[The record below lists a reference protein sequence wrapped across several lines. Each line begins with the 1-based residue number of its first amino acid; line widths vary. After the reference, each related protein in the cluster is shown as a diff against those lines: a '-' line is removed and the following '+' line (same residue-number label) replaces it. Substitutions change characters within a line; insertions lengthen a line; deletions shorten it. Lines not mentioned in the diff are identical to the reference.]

1 MAELKETLGENPRP
15 EKPKRSPRGMM
26 ILLLAGIFAV
36 LLMANLDAI
45 LKPIKALGDILTP
58 IMIGLVIAYLC
69 NPILR
74 FCEIKIFYKLKR
86 TVNRAL
92 SMIFTYIFALLL
104 ISGMVLLIV
113 PQAVES
119 INDFRINGM
128 FYLNRLI
135 ASLNAFIASLPFE
148 LPGGNENVLSLEKI
162 LTFAMEFVGDVGSD
176 IVGSIGNF
184 AGSALTLLKNILVGI
199 FVSIYV
205 LLSKDRLKAGCRRV
219 IHAFF
224 KETSEKK
231 IFYYSAQA
239 HRKFGGF
246 IVGKLVDSLMVGITA
261 AILFTIFKIPYPI
274 LIAVIIGV
282 TDFIPFF
289 GPFIGAIPSAVIIFI
304 ADPTKAILFVV
315 LILVIQQI
323 DGNLLAPL
331 ILGDHTGLTSLG
343 VLIAITLTGGLFG
356 IVGMVI
362 GVPLFAL
369 VIIILDDIIKQ
380 RLREK
385 GAPTDLYSYYAADA
399 FIRPSDETETQH
411 ITMTQKF
418 VRWVAAVEAETE
430 AKDYKPS
437 RIRYAI
443 NMLRLGLLYIGKFF
457 RRVFASKQITED
469 YHGSHVNAILK
480 RGMVTNRTFWRTAIL
495 TVVTL
500 GIYPIYLVETI
511 SADTNISC
519 SRDGRRTW
527 GAFPFF
533 TLGILTLGIFP
544 LVWHCLTICRYR
556 HLCERHGEKCCIT
569 LKFFLLWSL
578 LGVFTVVGPFIALAK
593 FIAAYTQS
601 CRIFNETH
609 TFPLPRR
616 VIKEEAA
623 EGAAY
628 LAARKAAKAAEKV
641 AFVGDTTIF
650 GSFEEEAELDDFAA
664 PLEPQAP
671 NAADQ
676 TNTQDTEGADQAN
689 K

>member
-1 MAELKETLGENPRP
+1 MAELNETLGKSPRP
-15 EKPKRSPRGMM
+15 EKPRRSPRGTM
-26 ILLLAGIFAV
+26 ILLLAGILIV
-36 LLMANLDAI
+36 LILANLDAI
-45 LKPIKALGDILTP
+45 LKPIQALGDILTP
-58 IMIGLVIAYLC
+58 ILIGLVIAYLC

-92 SMIFTYIFALLL
+92 SMLLTYIFALLI
-104 ISGMVLLIV
+104 ISGMVLLIL
-113 PQAVES
+113 PQVIES

-135 ASLNAFIASLPFE
+135 GSINGFIAELPFE
-148 LPGGNENVLSLEKI
+148 LPGGNDNVLSLEKL
-162 LTFAMEFVGDVGSD
+162 LTFAMEAVGDFGSD
-176 IVGSIGNF
+176 IVGSIGVF
-184 AGSALTLLKNILVGI
+184 AGGALTFLKNILVGI

-224 KETSEKK
+224 KEDGEKK
-231 IFYYSAQA
+231 ILYYCAQA
-239 HRKFGGF
+239 NRKFGGF

-261 AILFTIFKIPYPI
+261 AILFTVFKIPYPI

-289 GPFIGAIPSAVIIFI
+289 GPFIGAIPSALIIFI
-304 ADPTKAILFVV
+304 ADPSKAILFVV

-343 VLIAITLTGGLFG
+343 VLIAITLTGGIFG
-356 IVGMVI
+356 IIGMLI

-369 VIIILDDIIKQ
+369 VMIILDDIVKQ

-399 FIRPSDETETQH
+399 FIRPSDEAEMQH
-411 ITMTQKF
+411 ATMTQKF
-418 VRWVAAVEAETE
+418 VRWISAVEAEIE
-430 AKDYKPS
+430 DKDYKPS
-437 RIRYAI
+437 HLRHCI
-443 NMLRLGLLYIGKFF
+443 NMLRLGGLYIGKFF
-457 RRVFASKQITED
+457 RRVFAAKQISED
-469 YHGSHVNAILK
+469 YHGSHVNTILK
-480 RGMVTNRTFWRTAIL
+480 RGMLTNRTFWRAALL
-495 TVVTL
+495 TVVTF
-500 GIYPIYLVETI
+500 GIYPIYLVENI
-511 SADTNISC
+511 AADTNISC
-519 SRDGRRTW
+519 SRDGKRTW
-527 GAFPFF
+527 GAFPVF
-533 TLGILTLGIFP
+533 TLGVLTLGIFP
-544 LVWHCLTICRYR
+544 IIWHCQTICRY
-556 HLCERHGEKCCIT
+556 HDYCEKNNEKCRISI
-569 LKFFLLWSL
+569 KFYLLWTL
-578 LGVFTVVGPFIALAK
+578 LGALTVVGPFIAIAR
-593 FIAAYTQS
+593 FISAYTQS

-628 LAARKAAKAAEKV
+628 LAARKAAKAAEKA
-641 AFVGDTTIF
+641 AFVGDTSIF
-650 GSFEEEAELDDFAA
+650 GSFEEEAEIDSPIPNFEPAVPDNTDLSD
-664 PLEPQAP
+664 LEGNNQ
-671 NAADQ
+671 N
-676 TNTQDTEGADQAN
+676 N

>member
-1 MAELKETLGENPRP
+1 MAELNETLGENPRP
-15 EKPKRSPRGMM
+15 EKPKRSPRGIM
-26 ILLLAGIFAV
+26 ILLLAGILVV
-36 LLMANLDAI
+36 LLLANLDAI
-45 LKPIKALGDILTP
+45 LKPIKVLGDILTP

-92 SMIFTYIFALLL
+92 SMILTYIFALLV

-162 LTFAMEFVGDVGSD
+162 LTFAMEFVGNVGSD

-184 AGSALTLLKNILVGI
+184 AGGALTLLKNILVGI

-224 KETSEKK
+224 KESSEKK

-246 IVGKLVDSLMVGITA
+246 IVGKLVDSFMVGITA

-369 VIIILDDIIKQ
+369 VMIILDDIVKQ

-385 GAPTDLYSYYAADA
+385 SAPTDLYSYYAADA
-399 FIRPSDETETQH
+399 FIRPSDEPDTQH
-411 ITMTQKF
+411 VTMTQKF
-418 VRWVAAVEAETE
+418 VRWVAAVETETE

-443 NMLRLGLLYIGKFF
+443 NMFRLGLLNIGKFF

-469 YHGSHVNAILK
+469 YHGSHVNAVLK
-480 RGMVTNRTFWRTAIL
+480 RGMMTNRTFWRSAIL
-495 TVVTL
+495 TVVTF

-519 SRDGRRTW
+519 SRDGKRTW

-544 LVWHCLTICRYR
+544 IVWHCQTINRYR
-556 HLCERHGEKCCIT
+556 DYCEKNGKTCPINT
-569 LKFFLLWSL
+569 KFYLLWTL
-578 LGVFTVVGPFIALAK
+578 VGFPTVVGPMIALAR

-650 GSFEEEAELDDFAA
+650 GSFEEEAELDVT
-664 PLEPQAP
+664 PLESQAP

-676 TNTQDTEGADQAN
+676 TNTPDSESADQAN
-689 K
+689 Q

>member
-1 MAELKETLGENPRP
+1 MAELNETLGENPRP
-15 EKPKRSPRGMM
+15 EKPKRSPRGIM
-26 ILLLAGIFAV
+26 ILLLAGILVV
-36 LLMANLDAI
+36 LLLANLDAI
-45 LKPIKALGDILTP
+45 LKPIKVLGDILTP

-92 SMIFTYIFALLL
+92 SMILTYIFALLV

-113 PQAVES
+113 PQAMES

-135 ASLNAFIASLPFE
+135 GSINEFIASLPFE
-148 LPGGNENVLSLEKI
+148 LSGGNENVLSIEKI
-162 LTFAMEFVGDVGSD
+162 LTFAMEFMGDIGSD
-176 IVGSIGNF
+176 IVGSIGNL
-184 AGSALTLLKNILVGI
+184 AGSALTFLKNILVGI

-219 IHAFF
+219 VHAFF
-224 KETSEKK
+224 KESSEKK

-246 IVGKLVDSLMVGITA
+246 IVGKLVDSLMVGVTA

-369 VIIILDDIIKQ
+369 VMIILDDIVKQ

-385 GAPTDLYSYYAADA
+385 GSPTDLYSYYAADA
-399 FIRPSDETETQH
+399 FIRPSDEPDTQH
-411 ITMTQKF
+411 VTMTQKF
-418 VRWVAAVEAETE
+418 VRWVVAVEAETE

-437 RIRYAI
+437 RIRYVI
-443 NMLRLGLLYIGKFF
+443 NMIRLGLLYIGKFF

-480 RGMVTNRTFWRTAIL
+480 RGMMTSRTFWRSAIL

-519 SRDGRRTW
+519 SRDGKRTW

-533 TLGILTLGIFP
+533 TLGIVTLGIYP
-544 LVWHCLTICRYR
+544 IVWHCQTINRYR
-556 HLCERHGEKCCIT
+556 HLCEQHDEKCRVT
-569 LKFFLLWSL
+569 LKFYLLWSL
-578 LGVFTVVGPFIALAK
+578 LGVFTVVGPFIAIAK

-650 GSFEEEAELDDFAA
+650 GSFEEEAELDVT

-671 NAADQ
+671 DTADQ
-676 TNTQDTEGADQAN
+676 TNTQNTEGADQTN
-689 K
+689 N